1 MQCNASMSYL
11 GRIAGHSAPRFGVNM
26 SGRLWKLH
34 CGKMPG
40 PTVRNG
46 LFGQARLLLTASFL
60 GRKLLNQAFRVG
72 RRFV

>member
-1 MQCNASMSYL
+1 MQCKRQHVLRRPDRRPLRPPFWREHEWPIVEA
-11 GRIAGHSAPRFGVNM
+11 A
-26 SGRLWKLH
+26 
-34 CGKMPG
+34 CGKMTG

-60 GRKLLNQAFRVG
+60 GRKLLNQAFRFG